1 MGGCIESIYNV
12 ISGERFSEQK
22 EICDKYNIFP
32 TKDEWKEKIL
42 FIETAEGKSSPE
54 KYKKMLEAIKEKG
67 VFEMING
74 IIVGKPQDEAYY
86 EEYKSV
92 LKEVVDNPELPV
104 LYNVNF
110 GHAYPRCILP
120 YGLKMEYNHS
130 ERKIIFKENIF
141 SE

>member
-1 MGGCIESIYNV
+1 MQFIILNYKLSNR
-12 ISGERFSEQK
+12 S
-22 EICDKYNIFP
+22 NIFP

-54 KYKKMLEAIKEKG
+54 KYKKMLEAIKEKD
-67 VFEMING
+67 VFEVING
-74 IIVGKPQDEAYY
+74 IIVGKPQDEVYY
-86 EEYKSV
+86 EKYKSV
-92 LKEVVDNPELPV
+92 LKEVVDNPELPI

-120 YGLKMEYNHS
+120 YGLKIQYIHS